1 MFIRVHPWFLF
12 ASQSSQT
19 MNAVKLIECP
29 RDAMQG
35 LKEFIPTEVKVRYL
49 NELLKVGFDTIDIG
63 SFVSPK
69 AIPQMA
75 DTGEVLARI
84 DTAGSRSKLLV
95 IIANERGAEDAVRQA
110 GVTYLGYPFSIS
122 ETFQQRNTN
131 TSIEGSWG
139 RIARIAELAQAA
151 NKQLVVYISM
161 AFGNPYGDPWNAEV
175 ALQWVN
181 RLVNELGVGT
191 IALSDTVGVARPDD
205 IKDMFQALIPAL
217 PQVEFGAHLHCRPDN
232 WKEKTDAAWSGGC
245 RRFDGAIKGYGGC
258 PMAED
263 ELVGNLQM
271 ELFSRFLQER
281 GIDTGLDMA
290 QLERCVAE
298 AAGVF
303 P

>member
-1 MFIRVHPWFLF
+1 MEK
-12 ASQSSQT
+12 
-19 MNAVKLIECP
+19 VKLIECP

-35 LKEFIPTEVKVRYL
+35 IAPFIPTDVKVRYL

-63 SFVSPK
+63 SFVSAK
-69 AIPQMA
+69 AIPQLA
-75 DTGEVLARI
+75 DTAEVLARI
-84 DTAGSRSKLLV
+84 DRRGSKSKLLV
-95 IIANERGAEDAVRQA
+95 IVANERGAEEAVKQE

-139 RIARIAELAQAA
+139 RVARIAELARAA
-151 NKQLVVYISM
+151 GKELVVYISM

-181 RLVNELGVGT
+181 RLVRELGVRI
-191 IALSDTVGVARPDD
+191 IALSDTVGVARPED
-205 IKDMFQALIPAL
+205 IGSMFSALIPAQ
-217 PQVEFGAHLHCRPDN
+217 PHVEFGAHLHCTPDN
-232 WKEKTDAAWSGGC
+232 WKPKTDAAWNAGC
-245 RRFDGAIKGYGGC
+245 RRFDGAIMGFGGC

-271 ELFSRFLQER
+271 EVFARSMRER
-281 GIDTGLDMA
+281 GVRTDLDFD
-290 QLERCVAE
+290 QLDRCVLE
-298 AAGVF
+298 AGRVF